1 MMRLFVFAILL
12 AISLPA
18 IAQRNRVTK
27 TTVFTDVDGSVLSR
41 KAFRSKLQTKQ
52 FVVGDAQISN
62 SIITS
67 ISLRPAPAPDSVR
80 TQAIS
85 PVRTYSTP
93 APTFTLTDIN
103 GQSYDLATLRG
114 KVVVVNFWFIKCA
127 PCQQEMPALKQLT
140 VDYRTNPRVV
150 FLSLAREDTAR
161 LRRYVANK
169 GDFGFA
175 VIPLPQTLA
184 EKFGITGYPTTTV
197 IDRNGRFAYDNE
209 GYAGNLIRLRKAIEQ
224 ALVE

>member
-1 MMRLFVFAILL
+1 MIRFFTFVSLL
-12 AISLPA
+12 AVSLPA
-18 IAQRNRVTK
+18 VAQHVTK
-27 TTVFTDVDGSVLSR
+27 ATVFTDVDGSVLSR
-41 KAFRSKLQTKQ
+41 KAYMSKLQTNQ
-52 FVVGDAQISN
+52 FVVADAQISN
-62 SIITS
+62 SIITA

-93 APTFTLTDIN
+93 APTFALTDIK
-103 GQSYDLATLRG
+103 GQAYDLAALRG

-140 VDYRTNPRVV
+140 IDYRSNPRVV
-150 FLSLAREDTAR
+150 FLSLAREDAAR
-161 LRRYVANK
+161 LQHYVASK

-197 IDRNGRFAYDNE
+197 IDRNGRFVYDNE
-209 GYAGNLIRLRKAIEQ
+209 GYAGNLTRLRKAIEQ